1 MNKITKVLLS
11 ISLVVLMLTGT
22 GVGIWYG
29 LKNSGGGGQIP
40 FSAKNLLNRF
50 CYDIGIISA
59 EEYTEA
65 VGTAPSPIRE

>member
-29 LKNSGGGGQIP
+29 LKNSGGGWSNSILSQKSTKPI
-40 FSAKNLLNRF
+40 LL
-50 CYDIGIISA
+50 
-59 EEYTEA
+59 
-65 VGTAPSPIRE
+65 